1 MTVYFRLSSSHKTF
15 LFSDM
20 KFLCFLNFCL
30 IICSRKAKSLQKFRK
45 KIQDD
50 RAGLGT
56 EASDLHCTA
65 HDTTEDLLNARAIMA
80 L

>member
-1 MTVYFRLSSSHKTF
+1 MFKKL
-15 LFSDM
+15 
-20 KFLCFLNFCL
+20 
-30 IICSRKAKSLQKFRK
+30 KAKSLQKFRK

-50 RAGLGT
+50 RAGLGS

-65 HDTTEDLLNARAIMA
+65 HYTTEDLLNARAIMA